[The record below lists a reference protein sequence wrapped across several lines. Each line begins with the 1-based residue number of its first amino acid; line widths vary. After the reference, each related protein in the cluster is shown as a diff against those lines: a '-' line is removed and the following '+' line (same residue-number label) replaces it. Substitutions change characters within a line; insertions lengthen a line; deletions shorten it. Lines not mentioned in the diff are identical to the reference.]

1 MEKEEKSRGR
11 KKFDTGRG
19 RLIEEE
25 ESCEKGM
32 EGRKFSKARGLWKAA
47 GCQRESWKNRT
58 VQVQSAC
65 SNIDTFVSA
74 KRRS

>member
-1 MEKEEKSRGR
+1 MRKEEVYYSG
-11 KKFDTGRG
+11 G

-32 EGRKFSKARGLWKAA
+32 EGSNFSKERGLWEAV

-58 VQVQSAC
+58 VQVKSTC
-65 SNIDTFVSA
+65 
-74 KRRS
+74 